1 MTLCKKLPLLFSNKV
16 ADDETNWLSIY
27 IASILVFSCSVQCS
41 LYFSSMWPFLIVLDH
56 TVSSTFFGIV
66 IASYSVANIILS
78 PLFGWWSNKIG
89 TIKTPVNFGLF
100 AQLLGNVVYMNLELF
115 PFGAKYGMVVARLFT
130 GVGSA
135 TITLFKAYGASGS
148 TVKDRSIAIAYIT
161 SGVAFGLAIGPVFN
175 LLFTPLGYP
184 GFIFLGIR
192 FNMYTL
198 PAIASV
204 IANILCLIVMK
215 YFFVEHYAGVVN
227 KEGKNSENYQSIPK
241 YDRIAIFVIY
251 VTRFCQF
258 FVYTNLEALSSPIS
272 LMLFGW
278 TKKYSISV
286 LSTAQGF
293 LGLCAF
299 LVYFFYI
306 IFKLNR
312 FIRYRLNCISG
323 LFILMAFHFLTF
335 PYPFLPEVVTYHSL
349 NVTENGTEIVGCDID
364 MYPWCENITQVNP
377 WIYLISFSL
386 LIGIAFPII
395 NIAMNTLFSKIL
407 GPRRQGTQQ
416 GFMQMFGGCGQ
427 LIGPLITSSIYTNY
441 GPRYVWGAEVIFIAL
456 TLSFWVIFFRRMVPM
471 KFQINKVSDI
481 DNDNR
486 KTIEK

>member
-1 MTLCKKLPLLFSNKV
+1 
-16 ADDETNWLSIY
+16 
-27 IASILVFSCSVQCS
+27 
-41 LYFSSMWPFLIVLDH
+41 MWPFLIVLEH
-56 TVSSTFFGIV
+56 SVSSTFFGIV

-115 PFGAKYGMVVARLFT
+115 PFGAKYGMVVARLLI
-130 GVGSA
+130 GVGSI
-135 TITLFKAYGASGS
+135 TITLFKTYSASGS
-148 TVKDRSIAIAYIT
+148 NAKDRSIAIAYIT
-161 SGVAFGLAIGPVFN
+161 
-175 LLFTPLGYP
+175 
-184 GFIFLGIR
+184 
-192 FNMYTL
+192 
-198 PAIASV
+198 
-204 IANILCLIVMK
+204 C
-215 YFFVEHYAGVVN
+215 
-227 KEGKNSENYQSIPK
+227 GKDSENYQSIPK

-323 LFILMAFHFLTF
+323 FFILMAFYFITF
-335 PYPFLPEVVTYHSL
+335 PYPFLPNVVTYHSL

-364 MYPWCENITQVNP
+364 MYPWCENITHVNP
-377 WIYLISFSL
+377 WIYLISFSML
-386 LIGIAFPII
+386 FGIGFPVIS
-395 NIAMNTLFSKIL
+395 IAMYTLFSKIL

-416 GFMQMFGGCGQ
+416 RFLQMLGGCGQ
-427 LIGPLITSSIYTNY
+427 LIGPLITSSICTNY
-441 GPRYVWGAEVIFIAL
+441 GPRYVWEAEVIFITL
-456 TLSFWVIFFRRMVPM
+456 TLSLWVIFFRRMVPM
-471 KFQINKVSDI
+471 KYQINKVSDK
-481 DNDNR
+481 DNKNH
-486 KTIEK
+486 KSN